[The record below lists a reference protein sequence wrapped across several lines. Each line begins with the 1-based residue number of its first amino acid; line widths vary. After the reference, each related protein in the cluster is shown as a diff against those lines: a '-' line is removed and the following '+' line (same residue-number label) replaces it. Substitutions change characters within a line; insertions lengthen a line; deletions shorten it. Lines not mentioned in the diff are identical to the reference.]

1 MGRIHTL
8 AAAMLKVVQVVLFAS
23 FANAASPCDS
33 LLTGSRGTTP
43 MNVDKLVYEKFFV
56 PVCEGYQSALV
67 RHPEVNITITTHNDL
82 VGRDDPFGLN
92 SGAYKLWLH
101 AQMLHY
107 KETDIELMWLDAPW
121 IQSIKD
127 YLEPIPLLPAEK
139 AAFFPK
145 TVHENDAGDL
155 VTIPIKSNYRVN
167 FYNHDLFVKYNVQ
180 WPKTWDELEAV
191 CQKVT
196 QGERALGRD
205 FWCLDWWDI
214 DTQNP
219 NSFAS
224 LISMLSSVD
233 GGGDLILP
241 GGIVN
246 VNTPQLR
253 KALVM
258 MKHWLNS
265 DVMTPSEASLAAA
278 SGPTSFD
285 TQNFLFQQ
293 SWVEM
298 LDDFEERQK
307 HVTFKMKIGG
317 SLGGEYGVDGTWHL
331 AINKAM
337 RHKDLGVNLV
347 KELIPHLYNVT
358 MNIPNFVPAWSG
370 VLDDPV
376 RKAAWCAKVPMYCE
390 SYETYTDYH
399 TKMSYRPSKG
409 CGALYNECVQLIAQ
423 HLMSGYV
430 HGATDLET
438 AVTDLETGLAK
449 LLGAVNVH
457 EATAASEKAEG
468 SRIAL
473 IVVAS
478 VSAVLLVLIAV
489 YVRTAM
495 LKLRKVGFKIPVA
508 AMLGFVTAAS
518 LVVVTVVVLTQMD
531 ASARSI
537 SEDLALRLRV
547 ASLHSVQSTLHSDD
561 LNNPLLSETQ
571 KRRTALS
578 LMMHWVSELEVEP
591 GSLIFTLTYDQV
603 AAEVQVLMSTDNSVQ
618 KEHVFLPVHAPPNG
632 AEVSEVLHAFLQEF
646 GWKLTQGQHFDPK
659 QQHTLSADEEYYVN
673 VKSVDTMP
681 WHIVY
686 IVPVSAVMGEATD
699 SRNAARNYGILASFI
714 AILVVTA
721 FATFITRPLIG
732 VSHHMEM
739 ARVMQFDEHYV
750 PGSYLAETRALQEG
764 FRSMAELLVEYKK
777 YLPGALFEEKEQD
790 IVRNS
795 RPPPGITSGTAT
807 VVFTDIRSSTSIWE
821 AVPQGMC
828 EALKIHN
835 RIIREAMDEF
845 EGYEVKT
852 IGDAFMVAFAT
863 VLDGVNFGLRVHE
876 ALRNATWPAE
886 LLHFRLCAD
895 TGPLWGG
902 LTVRIGVNAGPVTV
916 EKNTL
921 TGRTD
926 YFGHTVNVAS
936 RLESTCKP
944 GAVGLRHEVWQEECS
959 GVCSATVG
967 EVHRIELKGVSG
979 KTPVCCVWPASLA
992 GRVTN
997 PLIERRLSTGSVHTI
1012 ASSVVSNTSSMSCMS
1027 AKSLPGSVSTS
1038 GRLATVGIVQ
1048 VAVGDEA
1055 HVSAMRTM
1063 STHLVTLKSCLD
1075 RSGGRMVSLI
1085 GSFVCI
1091 AWNLSHAAPAH
1102 VENSLRF
1109 VQFLYGTSAIRVGGL
1124 VTGTVH
1130 QGDVSAKTLRFVTVL
1145 GDAVQK
1151 CWRLCEE
1158 AKREEVF
1165 FLYEP
1170 PVDTVLPQN
1179 LERALTPHRTG
1190 VYVVQQKRDK
1200 SQMDSVVDN

>member
-33 LLTGSRGTTP
+33 LLAGSRGTTP
-43 MNVDKLVYEKFFV
+43 LNVDKLVHQNFFV
-56 PVCEGYQSALV
+56 SICEEYQSALM
-67 RHPEVNITITTHNDL
+67 RHPDVNITTTSHNDL
-82 VGRDDPFGLN
+82 VGGNDPFGLE
-92 SGAYKLWLH
+92 SGAYKLWLY

-155 VTIPIKSNYRVN
+155 VTVPIKSNYRIN

-196 QGERALGRD
+196 LGERALGRD
-205 FWCLDWWDI
+205 FWCLDWNV
-214 DTQNP
+214 DTQDTNRF
-219 NSFAS
+219 SS
-224 LISMLSSVD
+224 YISMLASVD

-253 KALVM
+253 KALVT
-258 MKHWLNS
+258 MKRWIYLL
-265 DVMTPSEASLAAA
+265 DFMRPTPASRAAA
-278 SGPTSFD
+278 SGQPTSFD
-285 TQNFLFQQ
+285 TANYLIRQTWAEGVVNHEKKQNSVNF
-293 SWVEM
+293 
-298 LDDFEERQK
+298 
-307 HVTFKMKIGG
+307 TMKLGG
-317 SLGGEYGVDGTWHL
+317 SLGGEYGVDGSWHL

-358 MNIPNFVPAWSG
+358 MHIPRYVPAWSG

-390 SYETYTDYH
+390 SYDTHTDYH
-399 TKMSYRPSKG
+399 TKLSYRPSKG
-409 CGALYNECVQLIAQ
+409 CGALYSECVQLIAQ

-438 AVTDLETGLAK
+438 AVTDLQTGLAK
-449 LLGAVNVH
+449 LLGAVNLQ

-578 LMMHWVSELEVEP
+578 LMMHWVSQLEVEP

-646 GWKLTQGQHFDPK
+646 GWKLTQGQLFDPK

-699 SRNAARNYGILASFI
+699 SRNAARNYGILASLI

-764 FRSMAELLVEYKK
+764 FRSMAELLVQYKTF
-777 YLPGALFEEKEQD
+777 LPQSIFIHADPDDVVEE
-790 IVRNS
+790 S
-795 RPPPGITSGTAT
+795 
-807 VVFTDIRSSTSIWE
+807 
-821 AVPQGMC
+821 
-828 EALKIHN
+828 
-835 RIIREAMDEF
+835 
-845 EGYEVKT
+845 
-852 IGDAFMVAFAT
+852 
-863 VLDGVNFGLRVHE
+863 VLS
-876 ALRNATWPAE
+876 
-886 LLHFRLCAD
+886 
-895 TGPLWGG
+895 
-902 LTVRIGVNAGPVTV
+902 VT
-916 EKNTL
+916 ETM
-921 TGRTD
+921 
-926 YFGHTVNVAS
+926 S
-936 RLESTCKP
+936 
-944 GAVGLRHEVWQEECS
+944 
-959 GVCSATVG
+959 
-967 EVHRIELKGVSG
+967 
-979 KTPVCCVWPASLA
+979 
-992 GRVTN
+992 
-997 PLIERRLSTGSVHTI
+997 
-1012 ASSVVSNTSSMSCMS
+1012 SSMSKSKSMASAGSKSYVDARQAMAVSAHTDLSSMKESKGCLLICSIQNLGALSQGGEYTEFFRTLEKVTHEHTGVLHIFNSMS
-1027 AKSLPGSVSTS
+1027 PGKIAVSFGLTHARSGSTCVDKAAFMAFEILRIPLVQNRTILLSVTLHQGKMRTGNLGSDLTRGFGIMGRGAGHALLVDEYAGDLACVAQTSLILATS
-1038 GRLATVGIVQ
+1038 GVAQVIRTV
-1048 VAVGDEA
+1048 
-1055 HVSAMRTM
+1055 
-1063 STHLVTLKSCLD
+1063 C
-1075 RSGGRMVSLI
+1075 
-1085 GSFVCI
+1085 
-1091 AWNLSHAAPAH
+1091 
-1102 VENSLRF
+1102 
-1109 VQFLYGTSAIRVGGL
+1109 
-1124 VTGTVH
+1124 
-1130 QGDVSAKTLRFVTVL
+1130 
-1145 GDAVQK
+1145 
-1151 CWRLCEE
+1151 
-1158 AKREEVF
+1158 
-1165 FLYEP
+1165 
-1170 PVDTVLPQN
+1170 
-1179 LERALTPHRTG
+1179 
-1190 VYVVQQKRDK
+1190 
-1200 SQMDSVVDN
+1200 

>member
-43 MNVDKLVYEKFFV
+43 MNVDILVYENFFV

-82 VGRDDPFGLN
+82 VGRDDPFGLP
-92 SGAYKLWLH
+92 SGAYKLWLY

-121 IQSIKD
+121 IQSVQD

-167 FYNHDLFVKYNVQ
+167 VYNHDLFVKYNVQ

-205 FWCLDWWDI
+205 FWCLHWDI
-214 DTQNP
+214 ETHNT
-219 NSFAS
+219 NRFAS
-224 LISMLSSVD
+224 YIAMMASVD

-253 KALVM
+253 KALVT
-258 MKHWLNS
+258 MKRWINS

-293 SWVEM
+293 RWIEM
-298 LDDFEERQK
+298 LDDYEERQK
-307 HVTFKMKIGG
+307 HATFKMKIGG
-317 SLGGEYGVDGTWHL
+317 SLGGEYGVDGAWHL

-358 MNIPNFVPAWSG
+358 MNMYFVPAWSG

-399 TKMSYRPSKG
+399 TKLSYRPSKG

-578 LMMHWVSELEVEP
+578 LMMHWVSQLEVEP

-997 PLIERRLSTGSVHTI
+997 PLIERRLSGSFRTT
-1012 ASSVVSNTSSMSCMS
+1012 ASSVVSNTSSKSCMS
-1027 AKSLPGSVSTS
+1027 AKSLPGNVPTS
-1038 GRLATVGIVQ
+1038 GRLATVGVVQ

-1055 HVSAMRTM
+1055 HASAMRTM

-1075 RSGGRMVSLI
+1075 RSGGRMVSVM
-1085 GSFVCI
+1085 GSFACI

-1109 VQFLYGTSAIRVGGL
+1109 VQYLHGTSSVRVGGL
-1124 VTGTVH
+1124 MTGTVH
-1130 QGDVSAKTLRFVTVL
+1130 HGDVSANTLRFVTVL

-1151 CWRLCEE
+1151 SLMLCIE
-1158 AKREEVF
+1158 AKKEGLF

-1179 LERALTPHRTG
+1179 LERVLTPHRTG
-1190 VYVVQQKRDK
+1190 VYVVKHKRDK
-1200 SQMDSVVDN
+1200 LQWDSVVDN

>member
-1 MGRIHTL
+1 
-8 AAAMLKVVQVVLFAS
+8 MLKVVQVVLFAS

-33 LLTGSRGTTP
+33 LLAGSRGTTP
-43 MNVDKLVYEKFFV
+43 LNVDTPVHENFFV
-56 PVCEGYQSALV
+56 SICEEYQSALM
-67 RHPEVNITITTHNDL
+67 RHPDVNITTTSYTAL
-82 VGRDDPFGLN
+82 VGGNDPLGLP
-92 SGAYKLWLH
+92 SGAYKLWLY

-155 VTIPIKSNYRVN
+155 VTVPIKSNYRIN

-191 CQKVT
+191 CQKVA
-196 QGERALGRD
+196 QGERALGRY
-205 FWCLDWWDI
+205 FWCLDWDI
-214 DTQNP
+214 ETQDTNRF
-219 NSFAS
+219 SS
-224 LISMLSSVD
+224 YISMMASVD

-253 KALVM
+253 KALVT
-258 MKHWLNS
+258 MKRWINLDFMFGS
-265 DVMTPSEASLAAA
+265 PTARTAATEPVA
-278 SGPTSFD
+278 FD
-285 TQNFLFQQ
+285 KGNFLIQQTWTENIIAYEGFQQ
-293 SWVEM
+293 G
-298 LDDFEERQK
+298 LN
-307 HVTFKMKIGG
+307 FKVKVGG
-317 SLGGEYGVDGTWHL
+317 SLGGEYGVDGSWHL

-358 MNIPNFVPAWSG
+358 MHIPNFVPAWSG

-399 TKMSYRPSKG
+399 TKLSYRPSKG
-409 CGALYNECVQLIAQ
+409 CGALYSECVQLIAQ

-438 AVTDLETGLAK
+438 AVTDLQTGLAK
-449 LLGAVNVH
+449 LLGAVNLH

-578 LMMHWVSELEVEP
+578 LMMHWVSQLEVEP

-646 GWKLTQGQHFDPK
+646 GWKLTQGQLFDPK

-699 SRNAARNYGILASFI
+699 SRNAARNYGILASLI

-764 FRSMAELLVEYKK
+764 FRSMAELLVQYKTF
-777 YLPGALFEEKEQD
+777 LPQSIFQTSDDSDEVLMESTGTSGLEGITTASYVSKTHVSSNSRSACEARQAMISAHTDLSSMKESKGCLLICSIQNLGALSQGGEYTELFHKLEKLAHEHSGVLHIFNSMSPGKIAVSFGLTRSRAPSTCVDKAAFMAFEILRIPLVQNRTILLSVTLHQGKMRTGNLGSE
-790 IVRNS
+790 RT
-795 RPPPGITSGTAT
+795 RGFGIMGRGAGHALLVDEYAGDLACVAQTSLILATSG
-807 VVFTDIRSSTSIWE
+807 VVQVMKNRVLMRSVNVLRGDSEGDNVHVTQLRE
-821 AVPQGMC
+821 VLAVADDEWMYQLEEVERNQAKDSDKLQGW
-828 EALKIHN
+828 I
-835 RIIREAMDEF
+835 D
-845 EGYEVKT
+845 
-852 IGDAFMVAFAT
+852 
-863 VLDGVNFGLRVHE
+863 
-876 ALRNATWPAE
+876 ALRNNGEAE
-886 LLHFRLCAD
+886 CAK
-895 TGPLWGG
+895 
-902 LTVRIGVNAGPVTV
+902 V
-916 EKNTL
+916 
-921 TGRTD
+921 
-926 YFGHTVNVAS
+926 
-936 RLESTCKP
+936 
-944 GAVGLRHEVWQEECS
+944 
-959 GVCSATVG
+959 
-967 EVHRIELKGVSG
+967 
-979 KTPVCCVWPASLA
+979 
-992 GRVTN
+992 
-997 PLIERRLSTGSVHTI
+997 
-1012 ASSVVSNTSSMSCMS
+1012 
-1027 AKSLPGSVSTS
+1027 
-1038 GRLATVGIVQ
+1038 
-1048 VAVGDEA
+1048 
-1055 HVSAMRTM
+1055 
-1063 STHLVTLKSCLD
+1063 
-1075 RSGGRMVSLI
+1075 
-1085 GSFVCI
+1085 
-1091 AWNLSHAAPAH
+1091 
-1102 VENSLRF
+1102 
-1109 VQFLYGTSAIRVGGL
+1109 
-1124 VTGTVH
+1124 
-1130 QGDVSAKTLRFVTVL
+1130 
-1145 GDAVQK
+1145 
-1151 CWRLCEE
+1151 
-1158 AKREEVF
+1158 REEVAAATF
-1165 FLYEP
+1165 EGD
-1170 PVDTVLPQN
+1170 PVAEAVAEQLSTIEANDDITAYSVR
-1179 LERALTPHRTG
+1179 RAYTNKNR
-1190 VYVVQQKRDK
+1190 V
-1200 SQMDSVVDN
+1200 